1 MVKHKQSTSIEHREE
16 SRGAQGVHGQG
27 KAKTQRVRASGAGA
41 KLEFPELYEKTK
53 HWLEAE
59 RGHGHVVLPR
69 HVSSKYESFLAEE
82 IARLEARVNE
92 EENAQQQRLLT
103 ERLDRGKRQKMS
115 LEKPK
120 NQAMDPCRLEAQWNA
135 CDEASA
141 GWITEVPR

>member
-1 MVKHKQSTSIEHREE
+1 MQKYKQNTSVENRAER
-16 SRGAQGVHGQG
+16 RGAKGVHGQG
-27 KAKTQRVRASGAGA
+27 KAT
-41 KLEFPELYEKTK
+41 T
-53 HWLEAE
+53 
-59 RGHGHVVLPR
+59 PR
-69 HVSSKYESFLAEE
+69 HVSWKYESFLAQE